1 MAEEKII
8 DYISGIEVP
17 AGPEE
22 TQATQPFS
30 RRLVEDYGYPK
41 SEIQTRPQLKV
52 KASPSDPGSYP
63 VDIAVFENKGKANQK
78 LKIIVEC
85 KQKTRKDGLDQLKIY
100 LKFSEANIGIWFNG
114 EESLFIRKIEQS
126 GNITFEEIP
135 EIPKY
140 KESIEEIGKYRRKD
154 LKPTHNLKEIFK
166 ELRGNIVA
174 NGNAVRDEDIA
185 ENMINLVLCKIYDER
200 FTAPDD
206 LCTFR
211 AEISESDTDIKERMT
226 NLFCSVKSKYSD
238 VLKPDD
244 EITFDGKTLRI
255 IISKIQNFCIRET
268 ERDVV
273 SDAFEVFIGKSL
285 KGEEGQFFT
294 PINVV
299 KMMVQYVKPNY
310 KEMIIDPSCGSG
322 GFLVESLKQLWAEID
337 NEAKKYKWT
346 DSAADE
352 EKRNAAIKCIRGID
366 KDPFL
371 AKIAKA
377 YMAILG
383 DGKGGICCEDS
394 LDLPD
399 NWQSSTTSLIGLGRF
414 DVVLANPPFGKNIK
428 VEGKSKL
435 SQFVLARKEYEDGK
449 SGPVDKGIVST
460 LFLERTL
467 QLLKKGGRLG
477 IILPETYFHAPSA
490 KYANVRD
497 FIFKSGNVQCLIDL
511 PHNTFRPY
519 NNAKCLILIMQ
530 KGVKQQE
537 YIDMAVAQE
546 IGHDHNGLPKYRL
559 NEDMTVSKE
568 LWDDTKIIMDE
579 WANPSK
585 EKTLTFKIKAE
596 EVIRRGILVP
606 RYYWNS
612 GTEMARKE
620 AQSKGC
626 YTVSLQQLIDE
637 GVIQTFDGNGS
648 PEAQFKGQGE
658 IPYVRVADIVNWQVY
673 LNVTSLI
680 PENEYQRL
688 YDPKKQLM
696 PKDILYVRRGSY
708 RIGSVAMASPYNLKC
723 ILTREILVIRLID
736 DNNKYGLTPEYLLY
750 ALSTKVVSDMAKN
763 KIFIDT
769 TLPNIADRWREIE
782 IPIFKNPVIFSEV
795 KNRAHKAIQ
804 NQWDSLKEID
814 EFRKKFGVY
823 NV

>member
-1 MAEEKII
+1 MAENRII

-17 AGPEE
+17 GGPEE
-22 TQATQPFS
+22 IQATQPFS
-30 RRLVEDYGYPK
+30 KRLVEDYGYPK

-52 KASPSDPGSYP
+52 KSSPSDPGSYP
-63 VDIAVFENKGKANQK
+63 VDIAVFENRGKVNQK
-78 LKIIVEC
+78 LKMIVEC
-85 KQKTRKDGLDQLKIY
+85 KQKTRKDGLEQLKIY
-100 LKFSEANIGIWFNG
+100 LKFSEANIGVWFNG
-114 EESLFIRKIEQS
+114 EESLFVRKIESS

-140 KESIEEIGKYRRKD
+140 KEKLEEIGKYRRKD
-154 LKPTHNLKEIFK
+154 LKPTHNLKDIFK

-185 ENMINLVLCKIYDER
+185 ENMINLILCKIYDER

-206 LCTFR
+206 LCSFR
-211 AEISESDTDIKERMT
+211 AEISDSDNDILNRIS
-226 NLFCSVKSKYSD
+226 NLFTSVKSKYSD
-238 VLKPDD
+238 VLKIED

-255 IISKIQNFCIRET
+255 IISKIQNYCIRET

-299 KMMVQYVKPNY
+299 KMMVQYTKPSY

-322 GFLVESLKQLWAEID
+322 GFLVESLKYIWMQID
-337 NEAKKYKWT
+337 EEAKKFHWSE
-346 DSAADE
+346 SAADE

-366 KDPFL
+366 KDKFL

-383 DGKGGICCEDS
+383 DGKGGICNEDS
-394 LDLPD
+394 LDIPS
-399 NWQSSTTSLIGLGRF
+399 NWNPQTTSIIGLNRF
-414 DVVLANPPFGKNIK
+414 DVVLANPPFGKDIK
-428 VEGKSKL
+428 VEGKNKL
-435 SQFVLARKEYEDGK
+435 SQYTLARKDYKNSK
-449 SGPVDKGIVST
+449 SPVVDNGNVST

-497 FIFKSGNVQCLIDL
+497 FIFRSGNVQCLIDL

-519 NNAKCLILIMQ
+519 NNAKCIVLIMQ
-530 KGVKQQE
+530 KGVPQQE

-546 IGHDHNGLPKYRL
+546 MGHDHNGLPKYRL
-559 NEDMTVSKE
+559 NSDMTVSEE
-568 LWDDTKIIMDE
+568 LWDDTKSIIEE
-579 WANPSK
+579 WNNPNAK
-585 EKTLTFKIKAE
+585 HKLTFKVKAE
-596 EVIRRGILVP
+596 DVINRGILVP
-606 RYYWNS
+606 RYYWKS
-612 GTEMARKE
+612 GTEIARNE
-620 AQSKGC
+620 AEKNGC
-626 YTVSLQQLIDE
+626 YTISLQRLIDE
-637 GVIQTFDGNGS
+637 NIITTFDGNGS

-658 IPYVRVADIVNWQVY
+658 IQYVRVADIVNWQVY
-673 LNVTSLI
+673 TNVTSLI
-680 PENEYQRL
+680 PQNEYDRL
-688 YDPKKQLM
+688 YDPKKALK

-708 RIGSVAMASPYNLKC
+708 RIVSVAIVSPYNIKC
-723 ILTREILVIRLID
+723 ILTREILVIRVID
-736 DNNKYGLTPEYLLY
+736 LKNKYGITPEYLLY

-782 IPIFKNPVIFSEV
+782 IPIFKDEKVFLEV
-795 KNRAHKAIQ
+795 KEKARKAIED
-804 NQWDSLKEID
+804 QWNSLKEID
-814 EFRKKFGVY
+814 GFRTKYGVY

>member
-1 MAEEKII
+1 MTQEKII
-8 DYISGIEVP
+8 DYISGIEIP

-22 TQATQPFS
+22 VQATQPFS
-30 RRLVEDYGYPK
+30 RRLVEDYQYPK
-41 SEIQTRPQLKV
+41 YEIQTRPQLKV

-63 VDIAVFENKGKANQK
+63 VDIAVYENRGKPNQK

-85 KQKTRKDGLDQLKIY
+85 KQKSRKDGLEQLQIY
-100 LKFSEANIGIWFNG
+100 LKFSEASIGVWFNG

-126 GNITFEEIP
+126 GQISFCEIP

-140 KESIEEIGKYRRKD
+140 KETIEEIGKYRRKD

-200 FTAPDD
+200 FTAPND

-211 AEISESDTDIKERMT
+211 AEISETDIGIKERIT
-226 NLFCSVKSKYSD
+226 SLFRSVKSKYSD

-255 IISKIQNFCIRET
+255 IISKIQNYCIRET

-299 KMMVQYVKPNY
+299 KMMVQYVNPNF
-310 KEMIIDPSCGSG
+310 KEAIIDPSCGSG
-322 GFLVESLKQLWAEID
+322 GFLVETLKNLWAQISV
-337 NEAKKYKWT
+337 EAKKYSWST
-346 DSAADE
+346 SAEDE

-394 LDLPD
+394 LDLPEK
-399 NWQSSTTSLIGLGRF
+399 WSSQTISLIGLGRF

-428 VEGKSKL
+428 VEGKAKL
-435 SQFVLARKEYEDGK
+435 SQFILARKEYDNDQ
-449 SGPVDKGIVST
+449 SSPVDKGNVST

-477 IILPETYFHAPSA
+477 IILPETYFHAPSP
-490 KYANVRD
+490 KYSNVRD
-497 FIFKSGNVQCLIDL
+497 FIFKSGNIQCVIDL

-519 NNAKCLILIMQ
+519 NNAKCLVLIMQ
-530 KGVKQQE
+530 KGVPQQE

-546 IGHDHNGLPKYRL
+546 IGHDHNGLPKFRL
-559 NEDMTVSKE
+559 NDDMTVSEE
-568 LWDDTKIIMDE
+568 LWDDTKIIMEE
-579 WANPSK
+579 WSDDSK
-585 EKTLTFKIKAE
+585 PKTLTFRVKAE
-596 EVIRRGILVP
+596 DVIKRGILVP

-612 GTEMARKE
+612 GTEIARKE
-620 AQSKGC
+620 AENNGC

-637 GVIQTFDGNGS
+637 GVITTFDGNGS

-658 IPYVRVADIVNWQVY
+658 IPYVRVADIVNWQIY

-680 PENEYQRL
+680 PQNEYERL
-688 YDPKKQLM
+688 YDSKKQLL

-708 RIGSVAMASPYNLKC
+708 RIGSVAIASPYNLKC

-736 DNNKYGLTPEYLLY
+736 ENNKYGLTPEYLLY
-750 ALSTKVVSDMAKN
+750 ALSTKVVADMAKN
-763 KIFIDT
+763 KVFIDT

-782 IPIFKNPVIFSEV
+782 IPIFKDPKTYNEV
-795 KNRAHKAIQ
+795 KEKAQRAIQ
-804 NQWDSLKEID
+804 SQWDSLKEID
-814 EFRKKFGVY
+814 NFRKRFGVY